1 MAKAAENIDFQTFLL
16 ELQDGDGLYISPELY
31 AKKLALDKQRL
42 AELAHVHRNTVG
54 RMPKSPQLQK
64 YLRESIR
71 VLAAA
76 NDLVGSASKAAFWF
90 RNQPL
95 SDFSYKTAEVL
106 VSEGRAEDVLRYID
120 MLSAGS
126 AG

>member
-1 MAKAAENIDFQTFLL
+1 MGCENISFQAFLS
-16 ELQDGDGLYISPELY
+16 ELQEGDGLYISPELY
-31 AKKLALDKQRL
+31 ARKLALDKQRL

-76 NDLVGSASKAAFWF
+76 TDLVGSASKAAFWY

-95 SDFSYKTAEVL
+95 SDFDYKTAEVL
-106 VSEGRAEDVLRYID
+106 VSEGHAEDVLRYID
-120 MLSAGS
+120 MISAGS

>member
-1 MAKAAENIDFQTFLL
+1 MAKPAENIDFQAFLSQ
-16 ELQDGDGLYISPELY
+16 LQEGEGLYISPELY
-31 AKKLALDKQRL
+31 AQKLALDKQRL

-76 NDLVGSASKAAFWF
+76 TDLVGSASKAAFWF

>member
-1 MAKAAENIDFQTFLL
+1 MAKPPQNIDFQTFLS
-16 ELQDGDGLYISPELY
+16 ELQEGDGLYISPELY
-31 AKKLALDKQRL
+31 AEKLALDKQRL

-76 NDLVGSASKAAFWF
+76 TDLVGSASKAAFWY

-95 SDFSYKTAEVL
+95 SDFNYKTAEVV
-106 VSEGRAEDVLRYID
+106 VSEGRAEDLLRYID

-126 AG
+126 TG

>member
-1 MAKAAENIDFQTFLL
+1 MAKPAETIDFQAFLS
-16 ELQDGDGLYISPELY
+16 ELQEGDGLYISPELY
-31 AKKLALDKQRL
+31 AQKLALDKQRL
-42 AELAHVHRNTVG
+42 AELAHVHRNTVR

-76 NDLVGSASKAAFWF
+76 TDLVGSASKAAFWF

-106 VSEGRAEDVLRYID
+106 VSEDRAEDVLRYID